1 MEQIKIDKNGYLEY
15 GGQVLI
21 IKLNDLYDFC
31 KFQYNGIVCGHK
43 MLKGFIADQFES
55 ESNYFCPKHWI
66 NRTDWGKDYPNS
78 IFFNTENYYGPN
90 GVQWNVDVDAYFD
103 DLYSYADKNSI
114 SCFDILNSILQEVRS
129 KTGKN
134 YRVDL
139 PDYNEA
145 YGVHWFESYIPLV
158 LEDEQY
164 VLTWQNCD

>member
-1 MEQIKIDKNGYLEY
+1 MEQIKIDKNGYLQY
-15 GGQVLI
+15 DGHVLI
-21 IKLNDLYDFC
+21 IKLDDNYDFC

-43 MLKGFIADQFES
+43 MLKGFIADRFVS
-55 ESNYFCPKHWI
+55 ESKYFCPKHWI
-66 NRTDWGKDYPNS
+66 NMTSWGSRFPNA
-78 IFFNTENYYGPN
+78 IFFNTGKYYGPDE
-90 GVQWNVDVDAYFD
+90 VQWNVDVNTYFD
-103 DLYSYADKNSI
+103 ELNSYADSNSI
-114 SCFDILNSILQEVRS
+114 SCFDILNSILQEIRQ

-134 YRVDL
+134 YRINL